1 MNENKSLS
9 GIVRRGCVEV
19 EGIVIIVVGY
29 RSLYFRVLDDNGN
42 GVLRNEG
49 KKRIDC
55 REIGDLYVVRAPSVC
70 HVTVSTRLY
79 PAT

>member
-42 GVLRNEG
+42 GVLR
-49 KKRIDC
+49 KRIDC